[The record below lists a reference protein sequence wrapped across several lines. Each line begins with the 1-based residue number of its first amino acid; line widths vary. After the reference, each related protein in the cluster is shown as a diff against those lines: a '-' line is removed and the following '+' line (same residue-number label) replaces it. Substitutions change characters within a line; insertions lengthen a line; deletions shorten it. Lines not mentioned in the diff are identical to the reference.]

1 MIGNSNI
8 EQIFTALDRQIEA
21 KGGKAISLVVCGGTA
36 LAALG
41 LIPRTTKDVDIIGRW
56 EDGRINKMGSLP
68 PWLSSAAEKVGRD
81 FQLPEDWLNLG
92 PESQLDTGLPEGL
105 PRRLKKRIFGKFLS
119 VLFVDRKDQIFFK
132 LYAALDRG
140 GYHEDDLF
148 LLRPTEAE
156 LLAASRWV
164 LTQDVSEG
172 FRKIL
177 ISFLKSHDHD
187 KIAERI

>member
-1 MIGNSNI
+1 MIGKGNI
-8 EQIFTALDRQIEA
+8 DQIFAALDRQIGA
-21 KGGKAISLVVCGGTA
+21 NGGTAITLVVCGGTA

-41 LIPRTTKDVDIIGRW
+41 LIPRTTKDVDIIGCW
-56 EDGRINKMGSLP
+56 ENGKISKMGVFLT
-68 PWLSSAAEKVGRD
+68 WLSSASEKVGRD
-81 FQLPEDWLNLG
+81 FQLPEGWLNLG
-92 PESQLDTGLPEGL
+92 PESQLETGLPEGL
-105 PRRLKKRIFGKFLS
+105 SRRLKKKVYGKFLTI
-119 VLFVDRKDQIFFK
+119 LFVARTDQIFFK

-148 LLRPTEAE
+148 LLRPTESE
-156 LLAASRWV
+156 LLAAGRWV

-177 ISFLKSHDHD
+177 ISFLKSHDYD

>member
-8 EQIFTALDRQIEA
+8 DQIFTALDRQIGA
-21 KGGKAISLVVCGGTA
+21 GGGKAITLVICGGTA

-41 LIPRTTKDVDIIGRW
+41 LIPRTTKDVDIIGCW
-56 EDGRINKMGSLP
+56 ENGMINRIGALP
-68 PWLSSAAEKVGRD
+68 PWLSSASEKVGRD
-81 FQLPEDWLNLG
+81 FQLPEGWLNLG
-92 PESQLDTGLPEGL
+92 PESQLETGLPEGL
-105 PRRLKKRIFGKFLS
+105 SRRLKKKVYGKCLS
-119 VLFVDRKDQIFFK
+119 VLFVGRKDQIFFK

-148 LLRPTEAE
+148 LLRPTESE
-156 LLAASRWV
+156 LLAAGRWV
-164 LTQDVSEG
+164 LTQDVSGG

-177 ISFLKSHDHD
+177 ISFLKSHDYD